1 MALLK
6 YFKPT
11 SEVYSCQKHQAT
23 ILEEKEPTVSKKNSK
38 GNLSTKFNDQRIL
51 NSKQNYNK
59 QRNFESTEITTC
71 TVHLAVRYTL
81 NLVLL

>member
-38 GNLSTKFNDQRIL
+38 RGKSTKFNDPRIF
-51 NSKQNYNK
+51 NSKQNYDE
-59 QRNFESTEITTC
+59 QRNFEPTEITTC
-71 TVHLAVRYTL
+71 TVFHE
-81 NLVLL
+81 